1 MIHTIRFTQPDVMDT
16 LKSSRIRKLLSQA
29 AHSRCEALKLESI
42 DVIHASSLVVANSPR
57 FSQEVVEE
65 QPAAFHRSTVDLSPP
80 RNNVECSS
88 HLESSEE
95 SVAAHSHHLAD
106 ETSGRRKSL
115 PHKLAALIEK
125 VRPSAHSA
133 RRSDASDA
141 GGSGLEELRR
151 EIERLVEVTERAT
164 AKDVKVA
171 ELQAEI
177 RARCG
182 RISPA
187 LELEAPSQHPHPS
200 RLTFAHLQPQHTA
213 GPADSVRPPPYIGGC
228 LCGTA
233 DAHPIPRRQ

>member
-95 SVAAHSHHLAD
+95 SFAAHSHHLAD

-182 RISPA
+182 RI
-187 LELEAPSQHPHPS
+187 PHPS
-200 RLTFAHLQPQHTA
+200 LHIFAHLQLQHTA
-213 GPADSVRPPPYIGGC
+213 EGPAGSVRPPPYIGGC